1 MKRSRTVH
9 EMYNKATNKQP
20 GLSIPVSGIK
30 REKSVKLSKSELKHL
45 LDLRKIFTSD
55 SSFARAIGID
65 RVSIMRIIR
74 NKYGSGQN
82 VQKIRRKIS
91 KLKTAA

>member
-1 MKRSRTVH
+1 
-9 EMYNKATNKQP
+9 MYNKATNKQT
-20 GLSIPVSGIK
+20 GLSIPLRGINK
-30 REKSVKLSKSELKHL
+30 ERSVKLSQTELKHL
-45 LDLRKIFTSD
+45 SDLRKSFTSD

-91 KLKTAA
+91 KIKTAA